1 MDNQFEMFPLD
12 EFEQQT
18 PHNDR
23 DGIEEDAERI
33 PEPNTIEVISN
44 SSEPQ
49 QPDDAEIAVPDL
61 QGSTDPDGEGT
72 SEQLSVRKTSPVFEA
87 TGLTGDFQL
96 SDLAFAFPD
105 TSHEDI
111 VALSRDIEATGL
123 LEEITL
129 AWPEEPGGPPEVV
142 DGKRRLRACKMAG
155 VEPTYRLLRRDI
167 DPRRYV
173 WSKNGERR
181 DLTPSQRALAFALLF
196 PKRGPGRPPATE
208 DNCRNSDNF
217 SNPTQGQGAKAK
229 AVGRDLINQ
238 AYKVVDSNGRVAPEI
253 RDAVQAGT
261 VSINDALSEKVINA
275 SQEVQRQALS
285 QVKDGSS
292 TTIARAI
299 NKMAKESPQRDQQ
312 PLSRLHTPTRFGKG
326 SQFYCCPVDDL
337 KRSVKPRTV
346 DLLLVHLPDYVRVG
360 IYSQIAELAD
370 HVLKDSGVLVVV
382 VLADVHLRGI
392 LEHLS
397 RPGREIQFIA
407 EFSLLFPAPVAELGD
422 PHYTEIR
429 RAGLLV
435 FGKSGARLPE
445 GDDIIDVPL
454 PTRDMAED
462 EFMQI
467 NDGLPLVVA
476 RFANGGRVCIPTLSD
491 NRGSAVAAVKSG
503 CTVIAADE
511 DQAVIDNIV
520 NELSDLARDS
530 SPNDQESE

>member
-1 MDNQFEMFPLD
+1 MDNQFQMFPLD

-18 PHNDR
+18 PQNDR

-72 SEQLSVRKTSPVFEA
+72 SEQLSVRKTSSVFEA
-87 TGLTGDFQL
+87 TGLTGDFAL
-96 SDLAFAFPD
+96 SDHAFAFPD

-129 AWPEEPGGPPEVV
+129 AWPEEPGGPPEIV
-142 DGKRRLRACKMAG
+142 DGKRRLRACKTAG

-217 SNPTQGQGAKAK
+217 SSPTQGQGAKAK
-229 AVGRDLINQ
+229 GVGRDLIHL
-238 AYKVVDSNGRVAPEI
+238 AYQVVDPNGRVAPEI
-253 RDAVQAGT
+253 RDAVHDGT
-261 VSINDALSEKVINA
+261 VSINAALSEQVVNA
-275 SQEVQRQALS
+275 SKEVQRQALS
-285 QVKDGSS
+285 QVKDGGSR
-292 TTIARAI
+292 TIAAAVD
-299 NKMAKESPQRDQQ
+299 KLAKESPQRDHG
-312 PLSRLHTPTRFGKG
+312 PLPRLHPPTRFGKH
-326 SQFYCCPVDDL
+326 SQLYCCPVADL
-337 KRSVKPRTV
+337 KRSVKPGTV
-346 DLLLVHLPDYVRVG
+346 DLLLVHLPAYVRIG
-360 IYSQIAELAD
+360 FYSQIAELAD
-370 HVLKDSGVLVVV
+370 HVLRDSGVLVVAV
-382 VLADVHLRGI
+382 VADAALPERLDRVSRGGQ
-392 LEHLS
+392 E
-397 RPGREIQFIA
+397 FIG
-407 EFSLLFPAPVAELGD
+407 EFSLLFPAPIAELGD
-422 PHYTEIR
+422 PHYTDIR
-429 RAGLLV
+429 RLALLV
-435 FGKSGARLPE
+435 FGKHAATLPPG
-445 GDDIIDVPL
+445 GDVIEVPAPADVPGDGL
-454 PTRDMAED
+454 MEIT
-462 EFMQI
+462 
-467 NDGLPLVVA
+467 DGLPLLVA
-476 RFANGGRVCIPTLSD
+476 RFANGGSVCIPNLSD

-511 DQAVIDNIV
+511 DQSVIDDV
-520 NELSDLARDS
+520 VREFSGLARDS
-530 SPNDQESE
+530 SNDPDSE

>member
-18 PHNDR
+18 PQNDR

-72 SEQLSVRKTSPVFEA
+72 SEQLSVRKTSSVFEA

-229 AVGRDLINQ
+229 GVGRDLINQ

-337 KRSVKPRTV
+337 KRSVKPGTV
-346 DLLLVHLPDYVRVG
+346 DLLLVHLPAYVRIG
-360 IYSQIAELAD
+360 FYSQIAELAD
-370 HVLKDSGVLVVV
+370 HVLRDSGVLVVAV
-382 VLADVHLRGI
+382 VADAALPERLDRVSRGGQ
-392 LEHLS
+392 E
-397 RPGREIQFIA
+397 FIG
-407 EFSLLFPAPVAELGD
+407 EFSLLFPAPIAELGD
-422 PHYTEIR
+422 PHYTDIR
-429 RAGLLV
+429 RVALLV
-435 FGKSGARLPE
+435 LGKHAATLPPG
-445 GDDIIDVPL
+445 GDVIEVPAPADVPGDGL
-454 PTRDMAED
+454 MEIT
-462 EFMQI
+462 
-467 NDGLPLVVA
+467 DGLPLLVA
-476 RFANGGRVCIPTLSD
+476 RFANGGSVCIPNLSD

-511 DQAVIDNIV
+511 DQSVIDDV
-520 NELSDLARDS
+520 VREFSGLARDS
-530 SPNDQESE
+530 SNDPDSE

>member
-18 PHNDR
+18 PQNDR

-72 SEQLSVRKTSPVFEA
+72 SEQLSVRKTSSVFEA

-238 AYKVVDSNGRVAPEI
+238 AYKVVDSNGSVAPEI

-261 VSINDALSEKVINA
+261 VSMNDAASEKVINA

-337 KRSVKPRTV
+337 KRSVKPGTV
-346 DLLLVHLPDYVRVG
+346 DLLLVHLPAYVRIG
-360 IYSQIAELAD
+360 FYSQIAELAD
-370 HVLKDSGVLVVV
+370 HVLRDSGVLVVAV
-382 VLADVHLRGI
+382 VADAALPERLDRVSRGGQ
-392 LEHLS
+392 E
-397 RPGREIQFIA
+397 FIG
-407 EFSLLFPAPVAELGD
+407 EFSLLFPAPIAELGD
-422 PHYTEIR
+422 PHYTDIR
-429 RAGLLV
+429 RVALLV
-435 FGKSGARLPE
+435 LGKHAATLPPG
-445 GDDIIDVPL
+445 GDVIEVPAPADVPGDGL
-454 PTRDMAED
+454 MEIT
-462 EFMQI
+462 
-467 NDGLPLVVA
+467 DGLPLLVA
-476 RFANGGRVCIPTLSD
+476 RFANGGSVCIPNLSD

-511 DQAVIDNIV
+511 DQSVIDDFV
-520 NELSDLARDS
+520 REFSGLARDS
-530 SPNDQESE
+530 SNDPDSE

>member
-72 SEQLSVRKTSPVFEA
+72 SEQLSVRKTSSVFEA

-111 VALSRDIEATGL
+111 VALAKDIEATGL

-238 AYKVVDSNGRVAPEI
+238 AYKVVDSNGSVAPEI

-312 PLSRLHTPTRFGKG
+312 PLSRLHTPTRFGKH
-326 SQFYCCPVDDL
+326 SQLYCCPVADL
-337 KRSVKPRTV
+337 KRSVKPGTV
-346 DLLLVHLPDYVRVG
+346 DLLLVHLPAYVRIG
-360 IYSQIAELAD
+360 FYSQIAELAD
-370 HVLKDSGVLVVV
+370 HVLRDSGVLVVAV
-382 VLADVHLRGI
+382 VADAALPERLDRVSRGGQ
-392 LEHLS
+392 E
-397 RPGREIQFIA
+397 FIG
-407 EFSLLFPAPVAELGD
+407 EFSLLFPAPIAELGD
-422 PHYTEIR
+422 PHYTDIR
-429 RAGLLV
+429 RVALLV
-435 FGKSGARLPE
+435 LGKHAATLPPG
-445 GDDIIDVPL
+445 GDVIEVPAPADVPGDGL
-454 PTRDMAED
+454 MEIT
-462 EFMQI
+462 
-467 NDGLPLVVA
+467 DGLPLLVA
-476 RFANGGRVCIPTLSD
+476 RFANGGSVCIPNLSD

-511 DQAVIDNIV
+511 DQSVIDDV
-520 NELSDLARDS
+520 VREFSGLARDS
-530 SPNDQESE
+530 SNDPDSE

>member
-1 MDNQFEMFPLD
+1 MDNQFQMFPRD
-12 EFEQQT
+12 EFEHQT

-33 PEPNTIEVISN
+33 PEPNNIDAISN
-44 SSEPQ
+44 SSVPH

-61 QGSTDPDGEGT
+61 QGSTEPDGEDT
-72 SEQLSVRKTSPVFEA
+72 SEQLSLRKTSPVFEA
-87 TGLTGDFQL
+87 TGLTGDFAL
-96 SDLAFAFPD
+96 SDHAFAFPD

-111 VALSRDIEATGL
+111 VALAKDIEATGL

-142 DGKRRLRACKMAG
+142 DGKRRLRACKTAG
-155 VEPTYRLLRRDI
+155 VEPTYRLLPRHI

-173 WSKNGERR
+173 WSKNAERR

-337 KRSVKPRTV
+337 KRSVKPGTV
-346 DLLLVHLPDYVRVG
+346 DLLLVHLPAYVRIG
-360 IYSQIAELAD
+360 FYSQIAELAD
-370 HVLKDSGVLVVV
+370 HVLRDSGVLVVAV
-382 VLADVHLRGI
+382 VADAALPERLDRVSRGGQ
-392 LEHLS
+392 E
-397 RPGREIQFIA
+397 FIG
-407 EFSLLFPAPVAELGD
+407 EFSLLFPAPIAELGD
-422 PHYTEIR
+422 PHYTDIR
-429 RAGLLV
+429 RLALLV
-435 FGKSGARLPE
+435 LGKHAATLPPG
-445 GDDIIDVPL
+445 GDVIEVPAPADVPGDGL
-454 PTRDMAED
+454 MEIT
-462 EFMQI
+462 
-467 NDGLPLVVA
+467 DGLPLLVA
-476 RFANGGRVCIPTLSD
+476 RFANGGSVCIPNLSD

-511 DQAVIDNIV
+511 DQSVIDDV
-520 NELSDLARDS
+520 VREFSGLARDS
-530 SPNDQESE
+530 SNDPDSE

>member
-1 MDNQFEMFPLD
+1 MDKQTDQMDMFPPG
-12 EFEQQT
+12 EFEQLT
-18 PHNDR
+18 PQNEG

-33 PEPNTIEVISN
+33 PEPNTTEAVSN
-44 SSEPQ
+44 SGEPR
-49 QPDDAEIAVPDL
+49 QPDDAEIAVPDP
-61 QGSTDPDGEGT
+61 QAEGT
-72 SEQLSVRKTSPVFEA
+72 SEQLLTRKTSSVFEA
-87 TGLTGDFQL
+87 TGLTGDFGL

-105 TSHEDI
+105 TSHGDI
-111 VALSRDIEATGL
+111 VALTNDIEANGL

-129 AWPEEPGGPPEVV
+129 AWPDQPGGPPEVV

-181 DLTPSQRALAFALLF
+181 DLTPSQKAIAFAMLF
-196 PKRGPGRPPATE
+196 PKRGPGRPPAD
-208 DNCRNSDNF
+208 DNCGDSDNF
-217 SNPTQGQGAKAK
+217 SSPTQGQGAKVQG
-229 AVGRDLINQ
+229 VGRDLINQ
-238 AYKVVDSNGRVAPEI
+238 AYKVVDPNAGVAPEI

-261 VSINDALSEKVINA
+261 VSINDALSDKVINA

-285 QVKDGSS
+285 QMKDGSS
-292 TTIARAI
+292 STISRAVDKL
-299 NKMAKESPQRDQQ
+299 NKESLQRNQR
-312 PLSRLHTPTRFGKG
+312 PLSKLHTPTRFGKG
-326 SQFYCCPVDDL
+326 WQFYCCQVGDL
-337 KRSVKPRTV
+337 KSSVNPGAV

-360 IYSQIAELAD
+360 VYSQIAELAD

-397 RPGREIQFIA
+397 RPEREIQFIA
-407 EFSLLFPAPVAELGD
+407 EFSLLFPAPIAELGD

-429 RAGLLV
+429 RAALLV
-435 FGKSGARLPE
+435 AGKPGARLPE

-454 PTRDMAED
+454 PTRDMEED
-462 EFMQI
+462 EFMQT

-476 RFANGGRVCIPTLSD
+476 RFANGGCVCIPNLSD
-491 NRGSAVAAVKSG
+491 NQDAVLAAVESG

-511 DQAVIDNIV
+511 DQSVIDDIV
-520 NELSDLARDS
+520 RKLSHPARDPS
-530 SPNDQESE
+530 HDDLETG